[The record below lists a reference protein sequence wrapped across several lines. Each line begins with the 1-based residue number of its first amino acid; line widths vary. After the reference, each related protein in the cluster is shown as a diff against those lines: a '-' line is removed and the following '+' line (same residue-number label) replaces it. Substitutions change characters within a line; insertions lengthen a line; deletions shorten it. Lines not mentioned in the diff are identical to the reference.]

1 MTAWQALSNV
11 SEAGPRHMHDL
22 LHPGHQYERPADV
35 LRDPS
40 LSLTERRAIL
50 SAWASDAC
58 AVESAPALRQ
68 PPFAKRPVT
77 FDEIM
82 DALIQLDRRDMA
94 KPGHPSV
101 PRRIST

>member
-1 MTAWQALSNV
+1 MTAWQAPSNV
-11 SEAGPRHMHDL
+11 SEAGPRHMRDL
-22 LHPGHQYERPADV
+22 LHPGRLYERPADV
-35 LRDPS
+35 LKDPS

-68 PPFAKRPVT
+68 PPFAKRPAT

-82 DALIQLDRRDMA
+82 DALVQLDRRDM
-94 KPGHPSV
+94 PNRRHPSV
-101 PRRIST
+101 CRRRPI

>member
-1 MTAWQALSNV
+1 MTAWQAPSNV
-11 SEAGPRHMHDL
+11 SEAGPRHMRDL
-22 LHPGHQYERPADV
+22 LHPGYERPADV
-35 LRDPS
+35 LKDPS

-68 PPFAKRPVT
+68 PPFARRPVT

-82 DALIQLDRRDMA
+82 DALIQLDRREMA
-94 KPGHPSV
+94 KPRHPSV
-101 PRRIST
+101 PRRIPT

>member
-1 MTAWQALSNV
+1 MTVWQAPSKV
-11 SEAGPRHMHDL
+11 SEAGSRKMQDAL
-22 LHPGHQYERPADV
+22 DPGRTYERPSDV
-35 LRDPS
+35 LKDPS

-82 DALIQLDRRDMA
+82 DALVQLDRREVTQL
-94 KPGHPSV
+94 GHPS
-101 PRRIST
+101 PPYRRPI

>member
-1 MTAWQALSNV
+1 MTVWQAPSIV
-11 SEAGPRHMHDL
+11 GEAGPRQVHDV
-22 LHPGHQYERPADV
+22 LHPGRTYERPADV
-35 LRDPS
+35 LKDPS

-82 DALIQLDRRDMA
+82 DALVQLDRRKMP
-94 KPGHPSV
+94 KPRHPSV
-101 PRRIST
+101 PRRIPI